1 MKAGVSGMRILVAE
15 DEKAVAA
22 FLKQG
27 LKEAGYAVDLAR
39 DGQEALDHLETVSY
53 DLVVLDI
60 MLPRLDGIGVLRQAR
75 ARRLKTPVLLLTA
88 RDEVGDKVKG
98 LDAGADDYLTK
109 PFAFPELLA
118 RIRALLRRPP
128 PQTGTEL
135 RLEDLEM
142 DLTRRTVKRGGES
155 LELSPRE
162 FALLELFLRHPGQ
175 VLTRT
180 QISEHVWENS
190 FSTGTNV
197 VDVYVGYLRR
207 KLDAGRVALLQTVRG
222 VGYRLGGSR

>member
-1 MKAGVSGMRILVAE
+1 MRILVAE
-15 DEKAVAA
+15 DEKGVAA

-27 LKEAGYAVDLAR
+27 LKEAGYAVDVAH
-39 DGQEALDHLETVSY
+39 DGQEALDCLETVSY

-60 MLPRLDGIGVLRQAR
+60 MLPRLDGIEVLRQAR
-75 ARRLKTPVLLLTA
+75 ARRRKLPVLLLTA
-88 RDEVGDKVKG
+88 RDELDDKVKG
-98 LDAGADDYLTK
+98 LD
-109 PFAFPELLA
+109 A

-142 DLTRRTVKRGGES
+142 DVARRTVKRGGEN

-162 FALLELFLRHPGQ
+162 FSLLELFLRHPGQ

-207 KLDAGRVALLQTVRG
+207 KLDAGRVPLLQTVRG

>member
-1 MKAGVSGMRILVAE
+1 MRILVAE
-15 DEKAVAA
+15 DEKGVAA

-27 LKEAGYAVDLAR
+27 LKEAGYAVDVAR
-39 DGQEALDHLETVSY
+39 DGQEALDCLETVSY

-60 MLPRLDGIGVLRQAR
+60 MLPRLDGIEVLRQAR
-75 ARRLKTPVLLLTA
+75 ARRRKLPVLLLTA
-88 RDEVGDKVKG
+88 RDELDDKVKG

-142 DLTRRTVKRGGES
+142 DVARRTVKRGGEN

-162 FALLELFLRHPGQ
+162 FSLLELFLRHPGQ

-207 KLDAGRVALLQTVRG
+207 KLDAGRVPLLQTVRG

>member
-1 MKAGVSGMRILVAE
+1 LELGCGVRILVAE
-15 DEKAVAA
+15 DEKGVAG

-27 LKEAGYAVDLAR
+27 LKEAGYAVDVAR
-39 DGQEALDHLETVSY
+39 DGREAWGFLQTVSY
-53 DLVVLDI
+53 DLVMLDI
-60 MLPRLDGIGVLRQAR
+60 MLPGQDGIAVLRQAR
-75 ARRLKTPVLLLTA
+75 ARGLRAPVLLLTA
-88 RDEVGDKVKG
+88 RDDVGDKVKG

-142 DLTRRTVKRGGES
+142 DLARRTVKRGGES

-162 FALLELFLRHPGQ
+162 FSLLELFLRHPGQ

-207 KLDAGRVALLQTVRG
+207 KLEAGRSPLLHTVRG
-222 VGYRLGGSR
+222 VGYRLGSER